1 MKSLNVTHLNQEQK
15 EQLADK
21 LRSHIE
27 RVKEQKDPN
36 IIRYIS
42 VDIDKEI
49 NNTVSILMEYIPAGS
64 IYYILKFF
72 KSFKETLSKNYM
84 KQIVRGVQ
92 HLHERGIVH
101 RDIKTSN

>member
-1 MKSLNVTHLNQEQK
+1 MSSATSAVHRALDRTTAKLIIVKSLNVTHLNQEQK

-49 NNTVSILMEYIPAGS
+49 NNTVSILME
-64 IYYILKFF
+64 
-72 KSFKETLSKNYM
+72 
-84 KQIVRGVQ
+84 
-92 HLHERGIVH
+92 
-101 RDIKTSN
+101 